1 MTREHKQAIA
11 ILLPQAARDLRAVLE
26 GEHGDPLRYLVKLD
40 ALLNSEA
47 EIQTAAVALLRR
59 RELASPHAGPI
70 AQAIL
75 EEASCKQE
83 RAKLRGERSGPPP
96 AWAVDVAAN
105 SRPLPGGIVAVW
117 WSAAGN
123 NLSRAQAGRSQ
134 GLGLMPGLPDL
145 EVLAEEVGFHIE
157 MKSKR
162 GRLGPVQAAV
172 ASAFTGGTGR
182 RVYECRSVCAVAE
195 VLASA
200 LGPHIRPCSD
210 RTHQSHT

>member
-1 MTREHKQAIA
+1 MTREQNQALA
-11 ILLPQAARDLRAVLE
+11 VLLPQAAREIRAVLE
-26 GEHGDPLRYLVKLD
+26 GGHGDPLHYLGKLD
-40 ALLNSEA
+40 VLLKSEA

-59 RELASPHAGPI
+59 RELASPHASTI

-75 EEASCKQE
+75 DEAFRRQE
-83 RAKLRGERSGPPP
+83 RAKSRAKRSGPPP

-123 NLSRAQAGRSQ
+123 NLSPAQAGQSQ
-134 GLGLMPGLPDL
+134 GLGLMPGIPDL
-145 EVLAEEVGFHIE
+145 EVLAEGAGFHIE

-162 GRLGPVQAAV
+162 GRVGLVQAAV
-172 ASAFTGGTGR
+172 ASAFTGGSGR

-195 VLASA
+195 VLVAA
-200 LGPHIRPCSD
+200 LGPHICTCAD
-210 RTHQSHT
+210 RTPRSDT